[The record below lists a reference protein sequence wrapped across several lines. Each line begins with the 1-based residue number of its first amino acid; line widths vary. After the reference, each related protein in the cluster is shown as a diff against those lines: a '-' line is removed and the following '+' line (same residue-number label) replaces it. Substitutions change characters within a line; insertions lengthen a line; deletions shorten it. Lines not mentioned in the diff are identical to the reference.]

1 MAEFR
6 WIHMFL
12 SVILMLQLTG
22 RNTDTFIN
30 EITKVYTE
38 DIIIIIIIIISADSE
53 FYECITSLIT
63 GKLIRLFF
71 RSSRRK

>member
-22 RNTDTFIN
+22 RNTNTFIN

-38 DIIIIIIIIISADSE
+38 DIIIIIIISADSE

-63 GKLIRLFF
+63 GKLIHLFF

>member
-30 EITKVYTE
+30 EITKVYIE
-38 DIIIIIIIIISADSE
+38 DIIIIIIISADSE

>member
-38 DIIIIIIIIISADSE
+38 DIIIIIIISADSE

>member
-6 WIHMFL
+6 WIHTFL

-30 EITKVYTE
+30 EIIKVRFTLWTLM
-38 DIIIIIIIIISADSE
+38 I
-53 FYECITSLIT
+53 L
-63 GKLIRLFF
+63 
-71 RSSRRK
+71 SSQQILSSMNVLPH

>member
-38 DIIIIIIIIISADSE
+38 DIIIIISADSE

>member
-22 RNTDTFIN
+22 RNTDTFMN

-38 DIIIIIIIIISADSE
+38 DIIIIIISADSE
-53 FYECITSLIT
+53 FYE
-63 GKLIRLFF
+63 
-71 RSSRRK
+71 

>member
-38 DIIIIIIIIISADSE
+38 DIIITIISADSE

-63 GKLIRLFF
+63 GKLIHLFF

>member
-22 RNTDTFIN
+22 TNTDTFIN

-38 DIIIIIIIIISADSE
+38 DIIIIFSADSE
-53 FYECITSLIT
+53 LYECITSLIT
-63 GKLIRLFF
+63 GKLIHLFF